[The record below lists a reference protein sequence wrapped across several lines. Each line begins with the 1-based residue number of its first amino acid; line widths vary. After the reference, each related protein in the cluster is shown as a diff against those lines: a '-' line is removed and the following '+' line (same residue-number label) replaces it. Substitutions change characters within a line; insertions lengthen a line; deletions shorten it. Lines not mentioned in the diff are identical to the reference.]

1 MNNLTNQLLSRNSNV
16 DAAGRII
23 VTFFSLLLLHS
34 TTAAAQLSA
43 FCSLGENHFREK
55 NYRAAQAELWQCT
68 NDGNATPDQTLH
80 LAWTYRDLRNYSEG
94 LGRVSEALKQ
104 RPADENLLYVGAFL
118 HFRRDELEQ
127 SVGMLNQAYR
137 LKPDDWRL
145 HQLYALNFIQVG
157 WVSAAEQE
165 LTRAIKLNDKMPEL
179 YYQLARFYYTMNEY
193 DKVVT
198 VSEKALALAPE
209 YASVYDNLGLTYA
222 GLGNFSRAVENFEEA
237 IKINKEHHLN
247 DEWPLIDYGAFMEN
261 QDLDKARA
269 LLEEAVRMNPAN
281 ATANYELGRT
291 MEKLHFDSVAEIY
304 LRDAIK
310 NDSTYTTAYYLLANL
325 ARKRG
330 DRELAAKYLEEFQ
343 KLSDNEKKSGASS
356 TVLALR
362 HR

>member
-1 MNNLTNQLLSRNSNV
+1 MKHALEVLC
-16 DAAGRII
+16 
-23 VTFFSLLLLHS
+23 FSFLLLLSS
-34 TTAAAQLSA
+34 TTAVAQALD
-43 FCSLGENHFREK
+43 FCARGEDQFREK
-55 NYRAAQAELWQCT
+55 NYQAAQAALWECT
-68 NDGNATPDQTLH
+68 NDGNATQDQTLH
-80 LAWTYRDLRNYSEG
+80 LAWTYRDLHNYSEG
-94 LGRVSEALKQ
+94 LDRVSESLKQ

-118 HFRRDELEQ
+118 HFRRNELEQ

-165 LTRAIKLNDKMPEL
+165 LTRAIKLNDNMPEL
-179 YYQLARFYYTMNEY
+179 YYQLARFYYTMNKY
-193 DKVVT
+193 DRVVT

-222 GLGNFSRAVENFEEA
+222 GLGDSSRAVENFEKA
-237 IKINKEHHLN
+237 IKINEEHNLN
-247 DEWPLIDYGAFMEN
+247 DEWPLIDYGAFMEDQN
-261 QDLDKARA
+261 LDKART

-291 MEKLHFDSVAEIY
+291 MEKLDRDSVAESY
-304 LRDAIK
+304 LRNAIK
-310 NDSTYTTAYYLLANL
+310 DDSTYTTAYYLLANL

-330 DRELAAKYLEEFQ
+330 DRELAAKYLEQFQ
-343 KLSDNEKKSGASS
+343 KLSEQEKKSDSLSS
-356 TVLALR
+356 ALALR